1 MTLSTRLDHLERSI
15 AATGASNN
23 VTADAKAVRDQINN
37 LINRFDDADA
47 SLSEAE
53 RATRFSRAQ
62 QLAWA
67 VRFGT
72 ANEFAAAYRDTIDMA
87 TAAKAKAGLGK

>member
-15 AATGASNN
+15 AATSAGNN
-23 VTADAKAVRDQINN
+23 VTEDAKAVRDQISN

-47 SLSEAE
+47 DLPEAE
-53 RATRFSRAQ
+53 RATRFSQAQ

-87 TAAKAKAGLGK
+87 TAAKAGLGK

>member
-15 AATGASNN
+15 AATRASNN
-23 VTADAKAVRDQINN
+23 VTADAKAVRDQISN

-47 SLSEAE
+47 DLPEAE
-53 RATRFSRAQ
+53 RATRFSKAQ

-67 VRFGT
+67 IRFGT

-87 TAAKAKAGLGK
+87 AAAKTGLGK